1 VSCGPSPVLTDEP
14 TLAPQQ
20 DMNASIS
27 VTHARLANLPD
38 ALFEAGLSG
47 ETRFV
52 LVGGC
57 VKQKHRLAGSK
68 HLPLAAFF
76 FDARVTKVILHTEGS
91 CRFVT
96 FTTAPIARL
105 KRKLTGGFGSHG
117 EIADPSDARRIDL
130 RLATI
135 DYFCTLPRV
144 SGVPTTTFSMAI

>member
-57 VKQKHRLAGSK
+57 VKPKHRLADRNTS
-68 HLPLAAFF
+68 HSLRSFSMLA
-76 FDARVTKVILHTEGS
+76 VTKVILHTEGS

-96 FTTAPIARL
+96 FQL
-105 KRKLTGGFGSHG
+105 LG
-117 EIADPSDARRIDL
+117 
-130 RLATI
+130 
-135 DYFCTLPRV
+135 
-144 SGVPTTTFSMAI
+144 